1 MAAVRFAYRMVCG
14 RKYHAGGYQRRRKD
28 AGLSRQKLSL
38 MAGLPKKAILR
49 IEAGRASYTY
59 PIRARAISEA
69 LNCQIGDIFD
79 EVKGA

>member
-1 MAAVRFAYRMVCG
+1 M
-14 RKYHAGGYQRRRKD
+14 
-28 AGLSRQKLSL
+28 SRQKLSL

>member
-1 MAAVRFAYRMVCG
+1 MLVP
-14 RKYHAGGYQRRRKD
+14 KIDEIQRRRED

-38 MAGLPKKAILR
+38 MAGLPKNAILR

-59 PIRARAISEA
+59 PIRARAIAKA